1 MRILVVGCGSIGKR
15 HLKNLKDAGVE
26 EIMACDVSD
35 ENLEFAKNEAG
46 AETFKDMDEALEKKP
61 DAVMIC
67 TPPHL
72 HLAMAKKVLEK
83 GLNLFLEKPVAEKLD
98 GLDELEKLCDG
109 KVVLVG
115 YNLRFNPC
123 LEEAKRLIEEGAI
136 GRVMNIDA
144 YYGNYLP
151 NWRPNMDYRKVY
163 SSQKDM
169 GGGIILDCSH
179 EIDYILWLMGKARSV
194 TCTATKASSL
204 ELDVEDIAEVNF
216 RFDDGRIAHAHL
228 DFVRP
233 DLRRTCDIVGEKG
246 TISIDL
252 IEYKLRIFRDGK
264 WEEKGFEGGPSI
276 AYVRQLAH
284 FLECLKE
291 KKQTRV
297 KMDDGIETLR
307 VSLAARESS
316 DKGEEVK
323 L

>member
-1 MRILVVGCGSIGKR
+1 MKILVVGCGSIGKR
-15 HLKNLKDAGVE
+15 HLTNLKEAGVE
-26 EIMACDVSD
+26 EIMACDVSH
-35 ENLEFAKNEAG
+35 ENLDFANSEVG
-46 AETFKDMDEALEKKP
+46 AETFTDLDKALAARP

-67 TPPHL
+67 APPNMHL
-72 HLAMAKKVLEK
+72 GMAKKVLEA
-83 GLNLFLEKPVAEKLD
+83 GIDLFLEKPVAEKLE
-98 GLDELEKLCDG
+98 GLESLKTLAEG
-109 KVVLVG
+109 KIVLIG

-123 LEEAKRLIEEGAI
+123 LEEAKKLVDEGMI
-136 GRVMNIDA
+136 GRLMHIDA

-151 NWRPNMDYRKVY
+151 NWRPTMDYRKVY
-163 SSQKDM
+163 SSQKNM

-179 EIDYILWLMGKARSV
+179 EIDYILWLMGKAKTV

-204 ELDVEDIAEVNF
+204 ELDVEDTAEVNF
-216 RFDDGRIAHAHL
+216 RFDDGKIAHAHL

-252 IEYKLRIFRDGK
+252 ITYKMRIFRNGK
-264 WEEKGFEGGPSI
+264 WEERSFEGGPSI
-276 AYVRQLAH
+276 AYVRELAH

-297 KMDDGIETLR
+297 TLEDGIDTLKA
-307 VSLAARESS
+307 SLGARESS